1 MIDREKIIEVME
13 WVALISYVVLFL
25 CYLLVAVTGNLG
37 SWEIMNTKDI
47 SHMIA
52 IFWALLAS
60 IIWTINVTEKK
71 ERGVFQFFLTF
82 QLSIMLLYIPYGIIN
97 VFWN

>member
-25 CYLLVAVTGNLG
+25 GYLLVAVTGNLDA
-37 SWEIMNTKDI
+37 WEIMNAKEI

-82 QLSIMLLYIPYGIIN
+82 QLSLILLYIPYGIVN

>member
-60 IIWTINVTEKK
+60 IIWTVNVTEKK